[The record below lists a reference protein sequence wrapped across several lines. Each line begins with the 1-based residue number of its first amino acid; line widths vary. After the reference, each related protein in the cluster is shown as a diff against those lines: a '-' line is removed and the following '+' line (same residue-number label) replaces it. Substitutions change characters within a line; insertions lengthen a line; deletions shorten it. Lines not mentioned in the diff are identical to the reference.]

1 MHELKDMFQDMA
13 ALLEMSGENLTSIE
27 QNVDKS
33 TNYVSKGITS
43 LDSANKSQKKKRKQM
58 CCFMIILLVIVMIIL
73 SAVLLPGLNNA

>member
-1 MHELKDMFQDMA
+1 MHELKDMFQDMS